1 MSIAVEGSNG
11 CATYD
16 AASVLFHE
24 KFPALSSV
32 IAPRANVTNKWKAE
46 KQKQANL
53 RKLRSFIWHDPEMN
67 MFWLI
72 SFQQWKQM

>member
-32 IAPRANVTNKWKAE
+32 IAPRANVTNK
-46 KQKQANL
+46 
-53 RKLRSFIWHDPEMN
+53 
-67 MFWLI
+67 
-72 SFQQWKQM
+72 